1 MTTIGTSATLHF
13 QGQQGLSLV
22 ADRHGN
28 PQAPHVLLLHGG
40 GQTRHSWDGAAR
52 RIAAAGWCALTL
64 DARGHGESAWSAT
77 GDYSPDAFIGDLRA
91 IVATLPGPPPALV
104 GASMGGLTAL
114 SAVGES
120 ETPIASALVLVDISP
135 RPEMKGVDRVI
146 AFMRSAPDGFASLE
160 EARAAIAAYNPHRP
174 PPADDSGLQRN
185 LRRGADGR
193 WRWHWD
199 PRFLN
204 YAAKV
209 STGEAL
215 VHTERAET
223 AARRVRIPTL
233 LVRGLQSDVISA
245 QSAQH
250 LRQLIPQ
257 SELIEVSGA
266 GHMVAGDR
274 NDIFSSGVIEFLQRH
289 YPCAGE
295 GAPT

>member
-1 MTTIGTSATLHF
+1 MSNPDHPEKLRFEG
-13 QGQQGLSLV
+13 QGGLEL
-22 ADRHGN
+22 AANRRGN

-52 RIAAAGWCALTL
+52 RIAEAGWCAITI
-64 DARGHGESAWSAT
+64 DARGHGESAWSAE
-77 GDYSPDAFIGDLRA
+77 GDYSPDAFIADLHA
-91 IVATLPGPPPALV
+91 ILARIPGRKPALV

-120 ETPIASALVLVDISP
+120 ERPIASALVLVDISP

-146 AFMRSAPDGFASLE
+146 AFMRSAPDGFADLE
-160 EARAAIAAYNPHRP
+160 AARAAIAAYNPHRP
-174 PPADDSGLQRN
+174 PPPNDSGLLRN
-185 LRRGADGR
+185 LRRRADGR
-193 WRWHWD
+193 YYWHWD

-215 VHTERAET
+215 VHSERGDA
-223 AARRVRIPTL
+223 AARRIRIPTL

-245 QSAQH
+245 ESAQH
-250 LRQLIPQ
+250 LKRLIPQ

-274 NDIFSSGVIEFLQRH
+274 NDLFSAGVIRFLQTH
-289 YPCAGE
+289 FAT
-295 GAPT
+295 A